1 MQNGEKR
8 FDKKKT
14 QLTQHEYFIFH
25 VLNLC
30 PPNDIMLGAVCDYQ
44 HLLMKIMVSP
54 IPNKNPIVNLNI
66 EFSLLLQLTRLLHL
80 SISGIVAMQI
90 TVGIG
95 VRRI

>member
-30 PPNDIMLGAVCDYQ
+30 PPNDIMFNAAYDYQ

-54 IPNKNPIVNLNI
+54 IPNKNQIVNLNI
-66 EFSLLLQLTRLLHL
+66 AFSLLLQLTRLLHL
-80 SISGIVAMQI
+80 SISGIVTMQI
-90 TVGIG
+90 IDGIG
-95 VRRI
+95 ARRI